1 MITINLLPHDLRPIK
16 HSALP
21 YAGAVLVFLLAV
33 FGMAFVFM
41 TMHGRIADTQQ
52 ELDAKQ
58 TELGALAS
66 VVKEFN
72 DLSQRKITLEK
83 KAQIIKEILSDRVIW
98 SEHLNQLAGLTPAN
112 IWYKRIRVVWQSFKE
127 QQVKVDPKTGKVVLD
142 PKTQQPQMETKSI
155 QKPVLEISGYV
166 VADAQG
172 ERQVSPL
179 LDATTK
185 ADSEFAKIFTLQP
198 PKIEDTEF
206 KGFAVRGFT
215 LNYVI
220 ETGGKKPDA

>member
-1 MITINLLPHDLRPIK
+1 MITINLLPHELRPIK
-16 HSALP
+16 HSAMP
-21 YAGAVLVFLLAV
+21 YVLSGLVFLAVV

-41 TMHGRIADTQQ
+41 TMLARMASTRQ

-58 TELGALAS
+58 AELSALAE
-66 VVKEFN
+66 VVKDYN
-72 DLSQRKITLEK
+72 NLSQRKITLEK
-83 KAQIIKEILSDRVIW
+83 KAKIIKEILSDRVIW
-98 SEHLNQLAGLTPAN
+98 SEHLNQLARLTPDN

-127 QQVKVDPKTGKVVLD
+127 QQIKKDPKTGKVVLD
-142 PKTQQPQMETKSI
+142 PKNQQPQMETKSI
-155 QKPVLEISGYV
+155 QKPVLEISGFV

-179 LDATTK
+179 LDSTTK
-185 ADSEFAKIFTLQP
+185 VDSDFAKIFTLQP